1 MKRMDFIRE
10 YTIITL
16 GTLVIAAAVYFF
28 LVPANLAVGSISGLA
43 VVISQF
49 LPLPVSYITFG
60 LNMICLVLGFAL
72 IGNEF
77 GAKTVYTSILMPLFL
92 RIFEHLFPGF
102 TSLTEDAF
110 LDMLCYCFVVSIGL
124 ALLFLRNASSGGLD
138 IIAKILNKYF
148 RMDLG
153 AAMSASG
160 MVVALLSALC
170 YDKKIVIISLI
181 GTYLNGIILDK
192 FIFGLDEKKKVCI
205 ISPRFEEIKD
215 FILNELHSG
224 ATVYESF
231 GAYGDMPKRLE
242 IQTIVDKSEYSALMK
257 FMNRID
263 PKAFMTVYTLK
274 TITYISKKK

>member
-60 LNMICLVLGFAL
+60 LNMICLVLGFVL

>member
-1 MKRMDFIRE
+1 MKRTEIIRE

-60 LNMICLVLGFAL
+60 LNMICLVLGFVL

-92 RIFEHLFPGF
+92 RAFEHLFPGF

>member
-1 MKRMDFIRE
+1 MKRTEFIRE
-10 YTIITL
+10 YGIITF
-16 GTLVIAAAVYFF
+16 GTLVIAAAVFFF

-60 LNMICLVLGFAL
+60 LNMICLVLGFVL

-92 RIFEHLFPGF
+92 RGFEYLFPGF
-102 TSLTEDAF
+102 TSMTEDPF

-160 MVVALLSALC
+160 VVVALLSALC

-181 GTYLNGIILDK
+181 GTYLNGVILDK

-205 ISPRFEEIKD
+205 ISPHFEEIKD

-257 FMNRID
+257 YMNRID

>member
-1 MKRMDFIRE
+1 MKRTEIIRE

-60 LNMICLVLGFAL
+60 LNMICLVLGFVL

-92 RIFEHLFPGF
+92 RAFEHLFPGF
-102 TSLTEDAF
+102 SSMTEDPF

-160 MVVALLSALC
+160 VVVALLSALC

-181 GTYLNGIILDK
+181 GTYLNGVILDK

-205 ISPRFEEIKD
+205 ISPHFEEIKD

-257 FMNRID
+257 YMNRID

>member
-1 MKRMDFIRE
+1 MKNEKVWKE
-10 YTIITL
+10 YLMITG
-16 GTLVIAAAVYFF
+16 GTMIIAAAVFFF
-28 LVPANLAVGSISGLA
+28 LVPSHLAVGSVSGLA
-43 VVISQF
+43 VVISRF
-49 LPLPVSYITFG
+49 LPVPVSYITFG
-60 LNMICLVLGFAL
+60 LNMICLVLGFLL

-92 RIFEHLFPGF
+92 WIFERIFPNFQSMTQDP
-102 TSLTEDAF
+102 F

-138 IIAKILNKYF
+138 IIAKILNQYL

-160 MVVALLSALC
+160 LVVSLLSALC
-170 YDKKIVIISLI
+170 YDRKVVIISLI
-181 GTYLNGIILDK
+181 GTYLNGVILDK

-205 ISPRFEEIKD
+205 ISPKFEEIRQ
-215 FILNELHSG
+215 FLLYELHSG
-224 ATVYESF
+224 ATVYEAF

-242 IQTIVDKSEYSALMK
+242 IQVIVDKNEYAALMK
-257 FMNRID
+257 FMAKTD

-274 TITYISKKK
+274 TITYISKKI

>member
-1 MKRMDFIRE
+1 MKRTEFIRE
-10 YTIITL
+10 YGIITF
-16 GTLVIAAAVYFF
+16 GTLVIAAAVFFF

-60 LNMICLVLGFAL
+60 LNMICLVLGFVL

-92 RIFEHLFPGF
+92 RGFEYLFPGF
-102 TSLTEDAF
+102 TSMTEDPF

-153 AAMSASG
+153 AAMSSSG
-160 MVVALLSALC
+160 VVVALLSALC

-181 GTYLNGIILDK
+181 GTYLNGVILDK

-205 ISPRFEEIKD
+205 ISPHFEEIKD

-257 FMNRID
+257 YMNRID